1 MNSPRFTHANHL
13 QPTLFDRLCDNAPYQ
28 KLDRDISVTPV
39 QLKEIIR
46 RDLSFLL
53 NTISHEGDIDA
64 RRYPHAAASVLN
76 YGLPPLAGSFMYE
89 HKWDDIS
96 QAIRRA
102 IIRFEPR
109 LDAATLKVTPLLDE
123 ARQSSHNTLL
133 FEIRAQ
139 ILTQPYPTEFLVR
152 SALDM
157 ELSHITF
164 F

>member
-1 MNSPRFTHANHL
+1 MSTSRLHPLTTCCPPYLIGCVTMLRIRKLTGYQRHAGTTEGDHSSGSL
-13 QPTLFDRLCDNAPYQ
+13 L
-28 KLDRDISVTPV
+28 
-39 QLKEIIR
+39 
-46 RDLSFLL
+46 LL

-64 RRYPHAAASVLN
+64 RRYPQAAASVLN

-96 QAIRRA
+96 EAIRRA

-109 LDAATLKVTPLLDE
+109 LNAATLRVTPLLDKT
-123 ARQSSHNTLL
+123 RQGSYNTLQ
-133 FEIRAQ
+133 FEIRGQ

-157 ELSHITF
+157 ELSRITF

>member
-1 MNSPRFTHANHL
+1 
-13 QPTLFDRLCDNAPYQ
+13 
-28 KLDRDISVTPV
+28 
-39 QLKEIIR
+39 
-46 RDLSFLL
+46 SFLL

-64 RRYPHAAASVLN
+64 RRYPQAAASVLN

-96 QAIRRA
+96 EAIRRA

-109 LDAATLKVTPLLDE
+109 LNAATLRVTPLLDE
-123 ARQSSHNTLL
+123 ARQGSYNTLQ
-133 FEIRAQ
+133 FEIRGQ

-157 ELSHITF
+157 ELSRITF

>member
-1 MNSPRFTHANHL
+1 MSTSRFTPANHL
-13 QPTLFDRLCDNAPYQ
+13 LPTLFDRLCDNAPYQ
-28 KLDRDISVTPV
+28 KIDRDISVTPV
-39 QLKEIIR
+39 QLK
-46 RDLSFLL
+46 DHSSGSLLLL

-64 RRYPHAAASVLN
+64 RRYPQAAASVLN

-96 QAIRRA
+96 EAIRRA

-109 LDAATLKVTPLLDE
+109 LNAATLRVTPLLDE
-123 ARQSSHNTLL
+123 ARQGSYNTLQ
-133 FEIRAQ
+133 FEIRGQ

-157 ELSHITF
+157 ELSRITF

>member
-1 MNSPRFTHANHL
+1 MSTSRFTTANHL
-13 QPTLFDRLCDNAPYQ
+13 LPTLFDRLCDNAPYQ
-28 KLDRDISVTPV
+28 KIDRDISVTPV

-46 RDLSFLL
+46 R
-53 NTISHEGDIDA
+53 ISPFCSI
-64 RRYPHAAASVLN
+64 
-76 YGLPPLAGSFMYE
+76 PLATRVTSTPGAIRRRRRQCSTMACRRWRAAFMYE

-96 QAIRRA
+96 EAIRRA

-109 LDAATLKVTPLLDE
+109 LNAATLRVTPLLDKT
-123 ARQSSHNTLL
+123 RQGSYNTLQ
-133 FEIRAQ
+133 FEIRGQ

-157 ELSHITF
+157 ELSRITF

>member
-1 MNSPRFTHANHL
+1 MSTSRFTPANHL
-13 QPTLFDRLCDNAPYQ
+13 LPTLFDRLCDNAQYQ
-28 KLDRDISVTPV
+28 KIDRDISVTPV

-64 RRYPHAAASVLN
+64 RRYPQAAASVLN

-96 QAIRRA
+96 EAIRRA

-109 LDAATLKVTPLLDE
+109 LNAATLRVTPLLDE
-123 ARQSSHNTLL
+123 ARQGSYNTLQ
-133 FEIRAQ
+133 FEIRGQ

-157 ELSHITF
+157 ELSRITF

>member
-1 MNSPRFTHANHL
+1 MSTSRFTPANHL
-13 QPTLFDRLCDNAPYQ
+13 LPTLFDRLCDNAPYQ
-28 KLDRDISVTPV
+28 KIDRDISVTPV

-64 RRYPHAAASVLN
+64 RRYP
-76 YGLPPLAGSFMYE
+76 LAGSFMYE

-96 QAIRRA
+96 EAIRRA

-109 LDAATLKVTPLLDE
+109 LNAATLRVTPLLDKT
-123 ARQSSHNTLL
+123 RQGSYNTLQ
-133 FEIRAQ
+133 FEIRGQ

-157 ELSHITF
+157 ELSRITF

>member
-1 MNSPRFTHANHL
+1 MSTSRFTPANHL
-13 QPTLFDRLCDNAPYQ
+13 LPTLFDRLCDNAPYQ
-28 KLDRDISVTPV
+28 KIDRDISVTPV

-64 RRYPHAAASVLN
+64 RR
-76 YGLPPLAGSFMYE
+76 LPPLAGSFMYE

-96 QAIRRA
+96 EAIRRA

-109 LDAATLKVTPLLDE
+109 LNAATLRVTPLLDKT
-123 ARQSSHNTLL
+123 RQGSYNTLQ
-133 FEIRAQ
+133 FEIRGQ

-157 ELSHITF
+157 ELSRITF